1 MGYTWRASLI
11 IAYVRETCV
20 SNHADLKT
28 GPRWPTRMVLALMA
42 FLLAASLLPLA
53 LLGEVSAQETTS
65 TDGDALPPAGS
76 EVIVV
81 LDNSEDP
88 RAAADALGVDV
99 KYIYTNV
106 FNGFA
111 GIVREQPIDTTDARS
126 SRKRKPKTKQIAL
139 DGPVAAESQI
149 IPTGVSR
156 AGVPKDGDSRLDIT
170 SPVDADIAIVDSGIS
185 DLPDLEVAGGY
196 SCLGDSTAW
205 QDDNGHGT
213 HVAGIAAARDN
224 DVGVVGVAPGARLW
238 AVKVLDKN
246 GGGEFSD
253 VICGLDWVAGNADTI
268 DVANLSLSGSQKRGS
283 CTDQPLHIAVC
294 AVVNAGVPVVVA
306 AGNQGTNADQRVPA
320 SYPEVITV
328 SGFSDSD
335 GKPGGLGPK
344 PCWANR
350 DDMFLSFTNY
360 GPAVDI
366 AAPGGCITSYN
377 QNGALVAESG
387 TSEASPHVAGAIA
400 NFVAGPGQRPSP
412 DQSRNWLLTT
422 ASRPQSVDGVTGDK
436 DSAASREA
444 AKKKKVKKA
453 KKKVKKAKSKKA
465 KKKAKKQLKKA
476 RKINTAE
483 GSLEPV
489 LWLSSLT

>member
-1 MGYTWRASLI
+1 M

-28 GPRWPTRMVLALMA
+28 GLRWPTRIVLALMA
-42 FLLAASLLPLA
+42 FLLATSLLPLA
-53 LLGEVSAQETTS
+53 LLGEVAAQETTS
-65 TDGDALPPAGS
+65 TDGEALPPVGS
-76 EVIVV
+76 EVIIV
-81 LDNSEDP
+81 LDDSEDP
-88 RAAADALGVDV
+88 QAAADAMGVDV
-99 KYIYTNV
+99 THIYTHV

-111 GIVREQPIDTTDARS
+111 GVVREQPVDTTDARS

-156 AGVPKDGDSRLDIT
+156 AGVPKDGDSHLDIT
-170 SPVDADIAIVDSGIS
+170 KPVDADIAIVDSGITPLE
-185 DLPDLEVAGGY
+185 DLNVQPGGY
-196 SCLGDSTAW
+196 SCLGSSTAW

-246 GGGEFSD
+246 GGGAFSD
-253 VICGLDWVAGNADTI
+253 VICGLDWVAGHADTI

-283 CTDQPLHIAVC
+283 CTDQPLHIAIC
-294 AVVNAGVPVVVA
+294 SVVNAGVSVVVA

-344 PCWANR
+344 PCWASH
-350 DDMFLSFTNY
+350 DDEFLSFTNY
-360 GPAVDI
+360 GPSVDI

-387 TSEASPHVAGAIA
+387 TSEAAPHVAGAIA
-400 NFVAGPGQRPSP
+400 NFVASQGQHPTP

-422 ASRPQSVDGVTGDK
+422 ASRPQSVDGVDGDK
-436 DSAASREA
+436 DSAASRSQ

-453 KKKVKKAKSKKA
+453 KKKAKKAKSKKA
-465 KKKAKKQLKKA
+465 KKKARKQLKKA
-476 RKINTAE
+476 RKMNTD
-483 GSLEPV
+483 GGYLEPV

>member
-1 MGYTWRASLI
+1 M
-11 IAYVRETCV
+11 
-20 SNHADLKT
+20 SNCADLKT
-28 GPRWPTRMVLALMA
+28 GLRWPTRVVLALMA
-42 FLLAASLLPLA
+42 VLLATSLIPLA

-81 LDNSEDP
+81 LDKSEDP
-88 RAAADALGVDV
+88 QAAADAMGVDV
-99 KYIYTNV
+99 THIYTHV

-111 GIVREQPIDTTDARS
+111 GIVREQPVDTTDARA

-139 DGPVAAESQI
+139 DGPVAAESQF

-156 AGVPKDGDSRLDIT
+156 AGVPKDGDSHLDIT
-170 SPVDADIAIVDSGIS
+170 KPVLADIAILDSGIS
-185 DLPDLEVAGGY
+185 PLSDLEVVGGY
-196 SCLGDSTAW
+196 SCLGSNSAW

-213 HVAGIAAARDN
+213 HVAGIAAAKDN

-246 GGGEFSD
+246 GGGAFSD
-253 VICGLDWVAGNADTI
+253 VICGLDWVAGRANTI
-268 DVANLSLSGSQKRGS
+268 DVANLSLSGSQNRGS
-283 CTDQPLHIAVC
+283 CTDQPLHIAIC
-294 AVVNAGVPVVVA
+294 SVVNAGVTVVVA

-350 DDMFLSFTNY
+350 DDMFLSFTNF
-360 GPAVDI
+360 GPSVDI

-387 TSEASPHVAGAIA
+387 TSEASPHIAGAVA
-400 NFVAGPGQRPSP
+400 NFVADYAATHGGQHPTP
-412 DQSRNWLLTT
+412 DQSRHWLLTT

-436 DSAASREA
+436 DSSTSRQL

-453 KKKVKKAKSKKA
+453 KKKVKNAKSKKA
-465 KKKAKKQLKKA
+465 KKKAKKQLRKA
-476 RKINTAE
+476 RKMNTDA
-483 GSLEPV
+483 GYLEPV
-489 LWLSSLT
+489 LWLASLP

>member
-1 MGYTWRASLI
+1 M
-11 IAYVRETCV
+11 

-28 GPRWPTRMVLALMA
+28 GLRWPARMVLALMA
-42 FLLAASLLPLA
+42 ILLATSLLPLA
-53 LLGEVSAQETTS
+53 ILSEVSAQETTS
-65 TDGDALPPAGS
+65 SDDNALPPAGS
-76 EVIVV
+76 EVIIV
-81 LDNSEDP
+81 LDNGEDP
-88 RAAADALGVDV
+88 QAAADAMGVDV
-99 KYIYTNV
+99 KYLYSHV

-111 GIVREQPIDTTDARS
+111 GIVREQPVETTDARS

-149 IPTGVSR
+149 VPTGVSR
-156 AGVPKDGDSRLDIT
+156 AGVPKDGSHLDIA
-170 SPVDADIAIVDSGIS
+170 SPINADIAIVDSGITPLE
-185 DLPDLEVAGGY
+185 DLQVDGGY
-196 SCLGDSTAW
+196 SCLGSSSAW

-213 HVAGIAAARDN
+213 HVAGIAAAKDN

-246 GGGEFSD
+246 GGGAFSD
-253 VICGLDWVAGNADTI
+253 VICGLDWVAGHANTI

-283 CTDQPLHIAVC
+283 CTDQPLHIAIC
-294 AVVNAGVPVVVA
+294 SVVNAGVTVVVA

-344 PCWANR
+344 PCWASH

-360 GPAVDI
+360 GPSVDI

-377 QNGALVAESG
+377 QNGALDSESG
-387 TSEASPHVAGAIA
+387 TSEASPHVAGAVA
-400 NFVAGPGQRPSP
+400 NYVASYAADHGGQRPTP
-412 DQSRNWLLTT
+412 AQSRNWLLTT
-422 ASRPQSVDGVTGDK
+422 ASRPQSVDGLTGDK
-436 DSAASREA
+436 DSASSREA
-444 AKKKKVKKA
+444 AKKQKVKKA

-476 RKINTAE
+476 RKINTSE
-483 GSLEPV
+483 GYLEPV

>member
-1 MGYTWRASLI
+1 M
-11 IAYVRETCV
+11 IAFVRETCV
-20 SNHADLKT
+20 SNRADLKT
-28 GPRWPTRMVLALMA
+28 GLRWPTRMVLASMV
-42 FLLAASLLPLA
+42 FLLATTLLPLA
-53 LLGEVSAQETTS
+53 LLSEVSAQETTV

-76 EVIVV
+76 DVIVV
-81 LDNSEDP
+81 LDDSEDP
-88 RAAADALGVDV
+88 QSAADAMGVDV
-99 KYIYTNV
+99 SHIYTHV

-111 GIVREQPIDTTDARS
+111 GIVREQPVDTADARA
-126 SRKRKPKTKQIAL
+126 SRKRKPKTKQIAF
-139 DGPVAAESQI
+139 DGPVAAESQFV
-149 IPTGVSR
+149 PTGVSR
-156 AGVPKDGDSRLDIT
+156 AGVPKNGSHLDIA

-185 DLPDLEVAGGY
+185 PLSDLNVFEEGSY
-196 SCLGDSTAW
+196 SCLGSSSAW

-213 HVAGIAAARDN
+213 HVAGIAAAKDN

-238 AVKVLDKN
+238 AVKVLDKD
-246 GGGEFSD
+246 GGGAFSD
-253 VICGLDWVAGNADTI
+253 VICGLDWVAGHADVI

-294 AVVNAGVPVVVA
+294 AVVNAGVTVVVA
-306 AGNQGTNADQRVPA
+306 AGNQGENADQRVPA

-360 GPAVDI
+360 GSSVDI

-387 TSEASPHVAGAIA
+387 TSEASPHVAGAVA
-400 NFVAGPGQRPSP
+400 NFVAGQGQRPTP
-412 DQSRNWLLTT
+412 DQSRNWLLST
-422 ASRPQSVDGVTGDK
+422 ASRPQSVDGVIGDK
-436 DSAASREA
+436 DSAATREQ

-465 KKKAKKQLKKA
+465 RKKAKKQLKKA
-476 RKINTAE
+476 RKMNTDS
-483 GSLEPV
+483 GHLEPV

>member
-1 MGYTWRASLI
+1 
-11 IAYVRETCV
+11 V
-20 SNHADLKT
+20 SNRVDVTNGL
-28 GPRWPTRMVLALMA
+28 RWPTRIVLGLMTL
-42 FLLAASLLPLA
+42 LLATSLLPLA
-53 LLGEVSAQETTS
+53 LLDRVSAQETTV
-65 TDGDALPPAGS
+65 TDVETLPPAGS

-81 LDNSEDP
+81 LDEGEDP
-88 RAAADALGVDV
+88 QSAADAMGVDV
-99 KYIYTNV
+99 THIYTNV
-106 FNGFA
+106 FTGFA
-111 GIVREQPIDTTDARS
+111 GVVREEPVDTTDARA
-126 SRKRKPKTKQIAL
+126 SRKKKPKTKQIAV
-139 DGPVAAESQI
+139 DGPVAAESQV

-156 AGVPKDGDSRLDIT
+156 VGVPKDGNSHLNIT
-170 SPVDADIAIVDSGIS
+170 KPVLADIAIVDSGIS
-185 DLPDLEVAGGY
+185 ELPDLEVEGGY
-196 SCLGDSTAW
+196 SCIGSSTAW

-213 HVAGIAAARDN
+213 HVAGIAAAKDN
-224 DVGVVGVAPGARLW
+224 DLGVVGVAPGARLW
-238 AVKVLDKN
+238 AVKVLDSK
-246 GGGEFSD
+246 GGGAFSD

-294 AVVNAGVPVVVA
+294 AVVNAGVTVVVA
-306 AGNQGTNADQRVPA
+306 AGNQGGNADDRVPA

-335 GKPGGLGPK
+335 GKPGGLGPE
-344 PCWANR
+344 PCWAKR
-350 DDMFLSFTNY
+350 DDMFLSFSNY
-360 GPAVDI
+360 GSAVDI
-366 AAPGGCITSYN
+366 TAPGGCIVSYN
-377 QNGALVAESG
+377 QFGSLIEESG

-400 NFVAGPGQRPSP
+400 NFVAGQNPRPTP

-453 KKKVKKAKSKKA
+453 KKKVKKANSKKA

-476 RKINTAE
+476 RKMNTDA

-489 LWLSSLT
+489 LWLESLT